1 MMRQSVAVSGAR
13 LAIGFGCA
21 LWVLGGL
28 LWNGGLASRALAAGP
43 EPVLLWPQGAP
54 GAVGDEPADKPDLRI
69 YLPEPAKA
77 NGAAVVICPGG
88 GYGVL
93 AYDHEGHQVAKF
105 LNSIGVAA
113 AVVKYRLA
121 PRYRH
126 PAPLQDA
133 QRSIRHLRANA
144 AGLRLDPSRIGI
156 LGFSAGGHLASTAA
170 THFDVGQ
177 ADSKDP
183 IEKQSCRPDFAV
195 LCYPVISLI
204 EPFGHSGSKRNLLGD
219 QPDPK
224 LVEFLSNEKQVTAD
238 TPPTFLF
245 HTGDDAG
252 VPVENSLAFY
262 AALRKAKVPAE
273 LHVYQVGPHGV
284 GLANADPAVF
294 GWKDRLA
301 DWMRTNN
308 FLAGVPRAAAK
319 GQVMVDGRPL
329 RWGMIAFE
337 PSTPRQPRAWA
348 MVSNGKFDLAAARG
362 PVVGKNRVTV
372 YDMGSVEPRPTRE
385 SVAELELAEPLEIA
399 PAANDVQI
407 AVQSR

>member
-1 MMRQSVAVSGAR
+1 
-13 LAIGFGCA
+13 
-21 LWVLGGL
+21 
-28 LWNGGLASRALAAGP
+28 
-43 EPVLLWPQGAP
+43 
-54 GAVGDEPADKPDLRI
+54 VGDEPADKPDLRI

-126 PAPLQDA
+126 LAPLQDA

-183 IEKQSCRPDFAV
+183 IERQSCRPDFAV